1 MALDEIAPL
10 LDEYSVA
17 PFAVTLSE
25 WSIIPH
31 VEAMDQGNIFGT
43 RASHTRGK
51 TRTTT
56 TPEKEERLLSTEDE
70 HEMDDSVSASQRLTK
85 AAASFRRSD
94 RQAAWSRHL
103 RTRNLS
109 PDELET
115 QQLIASE
122 ELIGRV
128 KLAERRQKQRLKQ
141 EAAAAATRL
150 RNNNLGFLEPS
161 LNETATPTRIE
172 EPIAPPLPQD
182 EWEEFN
188 GPCVIC
194 LEPDTASRERLQA
207 VRYLLKHGLSGGV
220 EWAELYSPTSS
231 VTHSKLAR
239 TTAPLSAT
247 TRRRRGR
254 RSKSATLR
262 DDDPTDFR
270 PVVPIAAFA
279 TVASAIPVARKL
291 RQLWQPLTFSV
302 TDLHV
307 LSSSASSS
315 SSGSLKDSEPDKQD
329 DLLDEYYQ
337 RKSFASAVP
346 PLPKEKA
353 GSVVG
358 SPPKTT
364 AATADTNQFGCD
376 ALIALVG
383 AEMEMDEELNQQM
396 AQWICATGEA
406 GGFARQAS
414 SNSTSTAAAVA
425 VPDLN
430 DSVPREGWTENLD
443 KWLRDEDDYDEGT
456 VVVIGRTQLFTGEM
470 RQYVGMPASSALDV

>member
-1 MALDEIAPL
+1 M
-10 LDEYSVA
+10 DEYSVA

-31 VEAMDQGNIFGT
+31 VEAMDSSNIFGT
-43 RASHTRGK
+43 KATTRSK
-51 TRTTT
+51 ARIATTT
-56 TPEKEERLLSTEDE
+56 TPEKEELLETDDNEI
-70 HEMDDSVSASQRLTK
+70 DDSSPSSTTTTTK
-85 AAASFRRSD
+85 ASFRRSD

-109 PDELET
+109 PDELKT

-128 KLAERRQKQRLKQ
+128 KQAERRAKQRLKE
-141 EAAAAATRL
+141 EALL
-150 RNNNLGFLEPS
+150 RANQGLEP
-161 LNETATPTRIE
+161 LNETRAALVEELTP
-172 EPIAPPLPQD
+172 PPPLPLPLD

-231 VTHSKLAR
+231 VTHPKLVR
-239 TTAPLSAT
+239 TTVPLST
-247 TRRRRGR
+247 TTRRGR
-254 RSKSATLR
+254 RGRGGGGGSSRTTLR
-262 DDDPTDFR
+262 DDDDPSEFR
-270 PVVPIAAFA
+270 PVVPIAAFP

-307 LSSSASSS
+307 LSSAASSS
-315 SSGSLKDSEPDKQD
+315 GTNTVKDSEPDEPD

-346 PLPKEKA
+346 SVPKEKT
-353 GSVVG
+353 GSGVG
-358 SPPKTT
+358 SPPRTT
-364 AATADTNQFGCD
+364 ATTETNQFGCD

-396 AQWICATGEA
+396 AHWICTQGEE

-414 SNSTSTAAAVA
+414 SNSTTAADV
-425 VPDLN
+425 VSPDL
-430 DSVPREGWTENLD
+430 DEVLREGWTENLD

-470 RQYVGMPASSALDV
+470 RQYVGMPASSALDA

>member
-56 TPEKEERLLSTEDE
+56 APEKEERLLSIEDE
-70 HEMDDSVSASQRLTK
+70 NEMDDSVSASKSLTK
-85 AAASFRRSD
+85 AASFRRSD

-103 RTRNLS
+103 RTRHLS

-115 QQLIASE
+115 QQLIANE
-122 ELIGRV
+122 ERIGRV

-141 EAAAAATRL
+141 EAAAARL
-150 RNNNLGFLEPS
+150 RHNNLGFLEPF
-161 LNETATPTRIE
+161 LNETAAPTIIE

-270 PVVPIAAFA
+270 PVVPIAAFP

-315 SSGSLKDSEPDKQD
+315 SSGSLKDSEPVEQD

-346 PLPKEKA
+346 PMPKEKA
-353 GSVVG
+353 GSAVG
-358 SPPKTT
+358 SPPKTP
-364 AATADTNQFGCD
+364 AATAETNQFGCD

-396 AQWICATGEA
+396 AHWICATGEA
-406 GGFARQAS
+406 GGFARHAS
-414 SNSTSTAAAVA
+414 SNSTTAAAES
-425 VPDLN
+425 PDLN
-430 DSVPREGWTENLD
+430 DNVPREGWTENLD

-470 RQYVGMPASSALDV
+470 RQYVGMPASSALDA